1 MEFNVKVKLPQKKA
15 QEASEITKAILN
27 IIPTIKY
34 RKL

>member
-1 MEFNVKVKLPQKKA
+1 MEFNIKVELPPKKA
-15 QEASEITKAILN
+15 QEASGMAKAILN

>member
-1 MEFNVKVKLPQKKA
+1 MDFDIKVKLPPKKA
-15 QEASEITKAILN
+15 QEASETAKAILN

>member
-1 MEFNVKVKLPQKKA
+1 MDFDIKIKLLPKKA
-15 QEASEITKAILN
+15 QEASEMAKALLN